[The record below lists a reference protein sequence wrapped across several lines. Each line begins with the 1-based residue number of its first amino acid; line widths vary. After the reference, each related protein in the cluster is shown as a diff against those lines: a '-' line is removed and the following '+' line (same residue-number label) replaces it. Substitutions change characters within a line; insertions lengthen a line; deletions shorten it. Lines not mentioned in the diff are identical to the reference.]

1 MKYDIYYIDAFTDK
15 LFSGNPAA
23 VIFSDI
29 SDSTLMQNI
38 AAENN
43 LSETAFIREDDG
55 NYHIRW
61 FSPHCEIDLCGHATL
76 ASAYVF
82 FNYISPDEKIFSV
95 RSLKNGILTVSQN
108 DDLLLLDFPKDQI
121 ELFDDISSIESVIGI
136 KPIEAFKGRD
146 DILAILESVDVI
158 KNLNVD
164 FESLNKLD
172 ARGLI
177 VSSAGTNHDFVSRFF
192 APSTGVDE
200 DPVTGSAHTTLT
212 PYWSQKLNKT
222 NLTAAQLSKR
232 GGVLYCEDKG
242 DRVIIGGKATQYLKG
257 NIFI

>member
-29 SDSTLMQNI
+29 SDSALMQNI

-82 FNYISPDEKIFSV
+82 FNYISPNEKIFNV
-95 RSLKNGILTVSQN
+95 HSLKNGILTVSQN

-121 ELFDDISSIESVIGI
+121 KPFDESKLIHCISGSI
-136 KPIEAFKGRD
+136 F
-146 DILAILESVDVI
+146 DVI
-158 KNLNVD
+158 IDLRKNSPTYLKW
-164 FESLNKLD
+164 ESFSLSSKNKKLLFIPKGCAHGFLTTAD
-172 ARGLI
+172 
-177 VSSAGTNHDFVSRFF
+177 N
-192 APSTGVDE
+192 TGVVYYVDNFYSPRHEKVIKYNDE
-200 DPVTGSAHTTLT
+200 RFNIQWPISIRKV
-212 PYWSQKLNKT
+212 
-222 NLTAAQLSKR
+222 SKK
-232 GGVLYCEDKG
+232 D
-242 DRVIIGGKATQYLKG
+242 A
-257 NIFI
+257 

>member
-108 DDLLLLDFPKDQI
+108 DDLLLL
-121 ELFDDISSIESVIGI
+121 LSIYLSLQKE
-136 KPIEAFKGRD
+136 PIQCNQQGMYLLLLVLIHHYLR
-146 DILAILESVDVI
+146 LA
-158 KNLNVD
+158 
-164 FESLNKLD
+164 
-172 ARGLI
+172 
-177 VSSAGTNHDFVSRFF
+177 
-192 APSTGVDE
+192 
-200 DPVTGSAHTTLT
+200 
-212 PYWSQKLNKT
+212 
-222 NLTAAQLSKR
+222 
-232 GGVLYCEDKG
+232 
-242 DRVIIGGKATQYLKG
+242 
-257 NIFI
+257 

>member
-29 SDSTLMQNI
+29 SDSSLMQNI

-55 NYHIRW
+55 SYHIRW

-95 RSLKNGILTVSQN
+95 CSLKNGILTVSQN

-121 ELFDDISSIESVIGI
+121 EPFDDISSIESVIGVN
-136 KPIEAFKGRD
+136 PIEAFKGRD
-146 DILAILESVDVI
+146 DILAILESEDAI

-192 APSTGVDE
+192 APATGVDE

-222 NLTAAQLSKR
+222 NLNAAQLSRR